1 LRRRPA
7 EFYFAGTIMNTA
19 FFLLAA
25 QGALGAAD
33 NLWHHEIKVGLPRM
47 ASAQRE
53 LWLHAVRSALYAPV
67 FLALAWITLGGWL
80 AWLLVVLLA
89 IELLVTL
96 NDFLE
101 EDRTRAL
108 PATERI
114 LHTLL
119 AVIYGGFLV
128 ALAPVLLHWA
138 DQPAGAT
145 LGEHGWWSWLFTV
158 YAAGAL
164 GWCLRDAIA
173 AWRLSRR
180 PPLASWQRQRY
191 QIRRCPH
198 PQRVLM
204 TGATGFIGRVVARRL
219 IERGHI
225 VVVLCRDRAKA
236 RDLFGP
242 HAQIVTALDALRP
255 QDRIDAVINLAGEPI
270 GAARWSAARKAVL
283 VESRVGTTRMLV
295 EWARRLGRAP
305 KVFVSASAIGWYGT
319 HATTSFTESDAAG
332 EDFPAALCSAW
343 EREAARS
350 RSRGTRAVMLRLGL
364 VLGSGGLLKR
374 LLPVFRIGLG
384 APFGNGAQWMSWV
397 HLEDVVAITER
408 ALTDAALEGSINVV
422 APHPVSNREFSGAL
436 ARACARPMWPAVP
449 AFLLRWTLGELA
461 VVLLEGQRVEPARL
475 QALGYRFR
483 FPTLSGA
490 LRDLLE
496 RRGRPSPAPGVQH
509 V

>member
-1 LRRRPA
+1 
-7 EFYFAGTIMNTA
+7 MNTA

-47 ASAQRE
+47 ASARRE
-53 LWLHAVRSALYAPV
+53 LRLHAVRSALYAPL
-67 FLALAWITLGGWL
+67 FLTLAWLTLEGWL
-80 AWLLVVLLA
+80 AWLLAVLLA

-96 NDFLE
+96 SDFLE

-138 DQPAGAT
+138 GRPAGVT
-145 LGEHGWWSWLFTV
+145 LAAHGWWSWLFTV
-158 YAAGAL
+158 YAVGAL
-164 GWCLRDAIA
+164 GWGLRDAIA
-173 AWRLSRR
+173 AWRLSR

-198 PQRVLM
+198 PQRVLI
-204 TGATGFIGRVVARRL
+204 TGATGFVGRTVARRL
-219 IERGHI
+219 IERGH
-225 VVVLCRDRAKA
+225 VVVVFCRDRAKA
-236 RDLFGP
+236 LDLFGP
-242 HAQIVTALDALRP
+242 HAQIIIALDALRANE
-255 QDRIDAVINLAGEPI
+255 RIDAVINLAGEPI
-270 GAARWSAARKAVL
+270 AAARWSAARKAVL

-295 EWARRLGRAP
+295 EWARRLARAP

-319 HATTSFTESDAAG
+319 HATASFAESDTAG
-332 EDFPAALCSAW
+332 SDFPAALCSAW
-343 EREAARS
+343 EREADRL
-350 RSRGTRAVMLRLGL
+350 RSRGTRVVILRLGL
-364 VLGSGGLLKR
+364 VLGSGGLLQR
-374 LLPVFRIGLG
+374 LLPVFRMGLG

-397 HLEDVVAITER
+397 HLEDVVAIAER
-408 ALTDAALEGSINVV
+408 ALTDAACEGSINVV
-422 APHPVSNREFSGAL
+422 APQSVSNRAFSTAL
-436 ARACARPMWPAVP
+436 ASACARPVWPAIP

-461 VVLLEGQRVEPARL
+461 MVLLEGQRVEPARL

-483 FPTLSGA
+483 FPTLSAA
-490 LRDLLE
+490 LRDLVE
-496 RRGRPSPAPGVQH
+496 RRALPSPATGVEH